1 MIIHLSLQVG
11 LFLEWWEILVAITF
25 MDIFFHFAIV
35 NLNWSQESTTLSTS
49 KCSSYFVNQ
58 SHDFCVFP
66 IGLLWFARV
75 NFNWNDSS
83 NALCYSFPFF
93 LESCLI
99 NVSLISWTFSS
110 VWNENEITSVINKEW
125 FNSLKNVCGWMCWK

>member
-11 LFLEWWEILVAITF
+11 SFLEWREILVAITF

-35 NLNWSQESTTLSTS
+35 DLNWSRESTALSTS
-49 KCSSYFVNQ
+49 KCSSYFANQ
-58 SHDFCVFP
+58 NHDFVYSQLGCF
-66 IGLLWFARV
+66 GLQGWTSIR
-75 NFNWNDSS
+75 SS
-83 NALCYSFPFF
+83 NAFHYSFLFF

-110 VWNENEITSVINKEW
+110 LWNENEITSIINKEW